1 MKLTARKSTGGKAP
15 RDIGPIL
22 KCDKCWVILT
32 TQDKL
37 DQHTQTC
44 LVSKNPTAKVNASSQ
59 KKPISPNMTTKK
71 PSSPNLP
78 KLPTKP
84 VSPKNNV
91 SPLTMLPKKPVLP
104 KNSGQKQPNI
114 LKPAP
119 LRVIDHKKHGS
130 QNYIGTQVKIF
141 VKPFI
146 LLTVFPHIVSALE

>member
-44 LVSKNPTAKVNASSQ
+44 LVSKNPTAKINASSQ

-91 SPLTMLPKKPVLP
+91 SPLTMLPKKPILPKGQLISKCPNLP
-104 KNSGQKQPNI
+104 KNQPNLVRI
-114 LKPAP
+114 
-119 LRVIDHKKHGS
+119 
-130 QNYIGTQVKIF
+130 
-141 VKPFI
+141 
-146 LLTVFPHIVSALE
+146 SALASKKRSNKRLGALYTTNWMILV